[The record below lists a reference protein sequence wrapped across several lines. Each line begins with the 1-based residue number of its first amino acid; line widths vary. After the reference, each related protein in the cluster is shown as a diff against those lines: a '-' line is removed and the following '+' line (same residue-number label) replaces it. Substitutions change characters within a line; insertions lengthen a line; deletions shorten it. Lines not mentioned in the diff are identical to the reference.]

1 MNFDR
6 IAGKLQRALL
16 RKGRMIKINRV
27 QMYSDRRNA
36 MLTRYSVIEAKVMDG
51 KIKNV
56 TLLETFQ
63 MREVVMLLRDMYG
76 GG

>member
-6 IAGKLQRALL
+6 IASKLQRALL
-16 RKGRMIKINRV
+16 QKGRMIKINRV
-27 QMYSDRRNA
+27 QMYSERRNA
-36 MLTRYSVIEAKVMDG
+36 MLTRYSVVEPMMVDG

-63 MREVVMLLRDMYG
+63 IREVVMLLKDMYG

>member
-6 IAGKLQRALL
+6 IANKLQRALL
-16 RKGRMIKINRV
+16 QKGRMIKINRV
-27 QMYSDRRNA
+27 QMYSERRNA
-36 MLTRYSVIEAKVMDG
+36 MLTRYSVVEPKVIDG

-63 MREVVMLLRDMYG
+63 MREVVILLRDMYG